1 MYDYEFQTKKK
12 AKFKTRIN
20 LNHMNISIEFYYMKV
35 IMCINLYQSINLHNE
50 QPPVDQI
57 LIAQLVEHCTGITEV
72 RVQITIQALLS
83 HQCLISTKKL

>member
-1 MYDYEFQTKKK
+1 MYDYEFQTKIK
-12 AKFKTRIN
+12 AKFKKRTN

-35 IMCINLYQSINLHNE
+35 IICINLYQSIDLHNDHL
-50 QPPVDQI
+50 PVDQI
-57 LIAQLVEHCTGITEV
+57 LKAQLVEHCAGITEV